1 MAETTLD
8 QARAVL
14 RERFS
19 TAATAQLKDLSNGCG
34 HPIGTEAAP
43 IGKGA
48 APIDG
53 QESIA
58 ESICYRDAGAIG
70 TIGTIGTGKPHQNDG
85 PHEPCPK
92 CGGRAFW
99 RPSVTGSIWRCRRCV
114 PPLPNV
120 WLDGVFLP

>member
-19 TAATAQLKDLSNGCG
+19 TAAVQLK
-34 HPIGTEAAP
+34 PIGTEAAP
-43 IGKGA
+43 IGNGA

-53 QESIA
+53 QEIA
-58 ESICYRDAGAIG
+58 SESIGYGDAGAIG
-70 TIGTIGTGKPHQNDG
+70 TIGAIGTGKPQQDDG

-99 RPSVTGSIWRCRRCV
+99 RPSVTRNIWRCRRCV